1 MAGYDIQIVDIGPSD
16 DAHGITVQTAQSC
29 KKKKTSLARF
39 RIYGEKKKSLMSGKG
54 DASTV

>member
-29 KKKKTSLARF
+29 KKKISLARF

>member
-29 KKKKTSLARF
+29 KKKNSLARF

>member
-29 KKKKTSLARF
+29 KKKTSLARF